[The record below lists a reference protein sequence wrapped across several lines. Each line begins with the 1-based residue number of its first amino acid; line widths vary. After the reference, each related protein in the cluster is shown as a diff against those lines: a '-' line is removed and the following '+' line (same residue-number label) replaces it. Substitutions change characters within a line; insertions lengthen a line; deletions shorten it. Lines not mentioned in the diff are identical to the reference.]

1 MNGSIRIG
9 TKIDTKDFDKQI
21 KYLEKEIQ
29 KRENENM
36 QFKAGLDDGLV
47 EDLTRDL
54 AESEQKVKKIQNEL
68 RKVTGAS
75 DRLQLEKDLSKAQ
88 AEVTE
93 LKNVLHDVPKQIE
106 IHMKSEAETEKLKNQ
121 LVDLKNKAN
130 ETSSSVNKIPKNI
143 SANFD
148 KSFKSIRNLAGALIS
163 IRGAYGL
170 LSKASQA
177 YLETDDTTT
186 KQIKANWIGLGSMLE
201 PVIKLITDLMRKAT
215 TGILYFMSCLTGTNY
230 IEKANSVIMK
240 ANTKEIEKNTKAK
253 KENLKFTAGFDE
265 MNIASDNASSNSS
278 SNSSSTTQ
286 MPLFSISDIGDSAKK
301 SIEKIAGAL
310 NPIFDTVGDII
321 DWSKEHPG
329 AVVTILGGMALV
341 GLLGKIIGGPSTGL
355 LGISG
360 LLTGLMAIGVI
371 TIGIKV
377 MSDDIKQSTQH
388 AEDMTKKAQASGEM
402 AKKAGAEHRNLAKQ
416 IIYSSEKDRELATEI
431 SDSIDKNYNKAQVAA
446 KNWASQNWYEKLY
459 GIATGYNKQ
468 YQSQMADNIE
478 AEYQELKALEEL
490 YNRGRLNE
498 EEIEMYKEKLIH
510 FNNSLNDGSD
520 EAYYLKDAY
529 SRLYGGMSS
538 LNKMTGDLDVMMY
551 NLNEDVGLG
560 AGIFAETTNAVKK
573 MGIESQVGKGVVDE
587 LNKAI
592 NNIPSNK
599 KVNVDATT
607 INTAKTRANDLLTSL
622 SKIGKSNIKA
632 TVQLNFKYAGDSV
645 ISTKDEAFNN
655 LIKAMSSST
664 TKKYAASGAIVNNPG
679 RGVPLTQDIITGER
693 GAEGIIPLTDM
704 STMEQLGRAIGK
716 YVVVSTTNVVNLDN
730 RMIARENKKVQNEMN
745 FANNWR

>member
-9 TKIDTKDFDKQI
+9 TKIDTKNFDKQI
-21 KYLEKEIQ
+21 EYLNKEIK

-54 AESEQKVKKIQNEL
+54 AESERKVKRIQNEL
-68 RKVTGAS
+68 KKVTGTS

-88 AEVTE
+88 TEVAE
-93 LKNVLHDVPKQIE
+93 LRNVLHDIPNQIE
-106 IHMKSEAETEKLKNQ
+106 IHMKSEAETEKMKNQ

-130 ETSSSVNKIPKNI
+130 ETSTSVNKIPKNI

-177 YLETDDTTT
+177 YLETDDATT
-186 KQIKANWIGLGSMLE
+186 KQIKSNWIGLGSMLE

-215 TGILYFMSCLTGTNY
+215 TGILYFMSCLTGNNY
-230 IEKANSVIMK
+230 IEKANSAIMR

-265 MNIASDNASSNSS
+265 MNIASDTTSSNSS
-278 SNSSSTTQ
+278 SSSSSKTQ

-341 GLLGKIIGGPSTGL
+341 GLLGKIIGGPKTGL
-355 LGISG
+355 TGISG
-360 LLTGLMAIGVI
+360 LLTGLMAMGVI
-371 TIGIKV
+371 SIAINVSTMIEGLNEAREETDKVDDYIKLRLGKGREEIAHDMKNISNLQKNSKEV
-377 MSDDIKQSTQH
+377 SNLTTKYKENIDTLKSKNKVTLDTLNGYSKAELQLHNYTGTLQNNINTLQTDIKLQYYNL
-388 AEDMTKKAQASGEM
+388 MAQ
-402 AKKAGAEHRNLAKQ
+402 
-416 IIYSSEKDRELATEI
+416 T
-431 SDSIDKNYNKAQVAA
+431 
-446 KNWASQNWYEKLY
+446 
-459 GIATGYNKQ
+459 
-468 YQSQMADNIE
+468 
-478 AEYQELKALEEL
+478 EL
-490 YNRGRLNE
+490 YEQGKLNE
-498 EEIEMYKEKLIH
+498 EQTRQYEKSLLEFNEIMNGSGQAAQDTRKWYDYFGDSTEELTVMQNYCKE
-510 FNNSLNDGSD
+510 SL
-520 EAYYLKDAY
+520 
-529 SRLYGGMSS
+529 
-538 LNKMTGDLDVMMY
+538 
-551 NLNEDVGLG
+551 
-560 AGIFAETTNAVKK
+560 
-573 MGIESQVGKGVVDE
+573 KGVGIQSQTTADIM
-587 LNKAI
+587 NNTAASTDNMNNAI

-607 INTAKTRANDLLTSL
+607 INTAKSKADNLFDVL
-622 SKIGKSNIKA
+622 SKIGKAKIKA
-632 TVQLNFKYAGDSV
+632 SVQLNFKYAGDSV
-645 ISTKDEAFNN
+645 LGAKDEAFNN
-655 LIKAMSSST
+655 IMKAMNSST
-664 TKKYAASGAIVNNPG
+664 TKKYAATGAIVNNPG
-679 RGVPLTQDIITGER
+679 RGVPLTQDIITGEQ
-693 GAEGIIPLTDM
+693 GAEGVIPLTDM
-704 STMEQLGRAIGK
+704 SAMETLGRTIGR
-716 YVVVSTTNVVNLDN
+716 YVNVSTTNVINLDN
-730 RMIARENKKVQNEMN
+730 RTIARETKKVQNEMD

>member
-68 RKVTGAS
+68 KKVTGAS

-88 AEVTE
+88 TEVAE
-93 LKNVLHDVPKQIE
+93 LRNVLHDIPNQIE
-106 IHMKSEAETEKLKNQ
+106 IHMKSEAETEKMKNQ

-130 ETSSSVNKIPKNI
+130 ETSTSVNKIPKNI

-170 LSKASQA
+170 LSKAGQA

-230 IEKANSVIMK
+230 IEKANSAIMK

-253 KENLKFTAGFDE
+253 KENLKFTASFDE
-265 MNIASDNASSNSS
+265 MNIASDNTSSNSNS
-278 SNSSSTTQ
+278 SSSSTTQ
-286 MPLFSISDIGDSAKK
+286 MPLFSISDIGESAKK

-371 TIGIKV
+371 TIGISLMVDGLNEARKATDTVDDYIDSRYKQGKKDIENDKKNIPNLQKNSKEISKLTNKYKENIDTLNTKNKV
-377 MSDDIKQSTQH
+377 TLDTLNGYSKSELQLHNYTGTLQNNINTLQTDIK
-388 AEDMTKKAQASGEM
+388 
-402 AKKAGAEHRNLAKQ
+402 L
-416 IIYSSEKDRELATEI
+416 
-431 SDSIDKNYNKAQVAA
+431 
-446 KNWASQNWYEKLY
+446 
-459 GIATGYNKQ
+459 Q
-468 YQSQMADNIE
+468 YQNLVAQT
-478 AEYQELKALEEL
+478 EL
-490 YNRGRLNE
+490 YEQGKLNE
-498 EEIEMYKEKLIH
+498 EQTRQYEKSLLEFNEIMNGSGQAAQDTRKWYDYFGDSTEELTVMQNYCKE
-510 FNNSLNDGSD
+510 SL
-520 EAYYLKDAY
+520 
-529 SRLYGGMSS
+529 
-538 LNKMTGDLDVMMY
+538 
-551 NLNEDVGLG
+551 
-560 AGIFAETTNAVKK
+560 
-573 MGIESQVGKGVVDE
+573 KGVGIQSQTTADIM
-587 LNKAI
+587 NNTAASTDNMNNAI

-645 ISTKDEAFNN
+645 LGAKDEAFNN